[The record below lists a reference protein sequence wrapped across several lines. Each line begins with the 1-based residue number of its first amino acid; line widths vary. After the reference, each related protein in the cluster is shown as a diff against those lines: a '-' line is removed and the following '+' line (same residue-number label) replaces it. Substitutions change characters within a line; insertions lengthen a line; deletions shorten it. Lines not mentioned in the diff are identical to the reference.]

1 MKSKASYHHGDLR
14 DSLVDA
20 AADILREAGTHGLSM
35 RKLADRVGVS
45 RTAPYH
51 HFEDK
56 QQLLCAIAERGFEK
70 QSLVIASTEDA
81 SLPFKQRLRNF
92 VQGYL
97 GFALENPQY
106 YDLMFSADIW
116 KADGIDPVFRE
127 RAYLSFRQF
136 VERIDAWQRQGD
148 LAQDVSALRK
158 AQITWSTMHGLA
170 RLMIDGIYVDRK
182 AMLAMCD
189 VATDMFLQPLGDT
202 AS

>member
-1 MKSKASYHHGDLR
+1 
-14 DSLVDA
+14 
-20 AADILREAGTHGLSM
+20 M

-56 QQLLCAIAERGFEK
+56 QQLLCAIAQRGFEK
-70 QSLVIASTEDA
+70 QSRALADNDA
-81 SLPFKQRLRNF
+81 SGEPFKARLRAF
-92 VQGYL
+92 VHGYL
-97 GFALENPQY
+97 RFALDNPQY

-127 RAYLSFRQF
+127 QAHMAFRQF
-136 VERIDAWQRQGD
+136 VERIDRWQRNGD

-170 RLMIDGIYVDRK
+170 RLMIDGIYVDSQ

-189 VATDMFLQPLGDT
+189 VATDMFLQTLDGGEE
-202 AS
+202 A